1 MGALSTKFLLTPF
14 FPSLPSLNQIAGR
27 AFDEAKREAM
37 MMMPVPEG
45 QEEADWDWWT
55 MLGVERPKG
64 GVWMEEWKRLE
75 TAVQV
80 GR

>member
-1 MGALSTKFLLTPF
+1 
-14 FPSLPSLNQIAGR
+14 
-27 AFDEAKREAM
+27 M

-80 GR
+80 GREGGREKGVWMEEWKGLETAVQVSR